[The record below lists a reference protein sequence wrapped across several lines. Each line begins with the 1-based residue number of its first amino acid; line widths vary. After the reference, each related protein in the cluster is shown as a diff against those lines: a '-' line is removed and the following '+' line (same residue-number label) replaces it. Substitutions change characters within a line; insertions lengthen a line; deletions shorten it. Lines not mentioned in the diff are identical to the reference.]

1 MGAIWLMVLADI
13 QELET
18 VLHRVEW
25 STLIFFAA
33 LFTMMEVINPYLTNG
48 FSHHYQLGESI
59 FIFRDVR
66 NDFEFLFHFFDKN
79 SLSKQKS
86 PRLDAAFCSVTSEA
100 ILFAYVP

>member
-33 LFTMMEVINPYLTNG
+33 LFSMMEVINTRVY
-48 FSHHYQLGESI
+48 
-59 FIFRDVR
+59 
-66 NDFEFLFHFFDKN
+66 HF
-79 SLSKQKS
+79 Q
-86 PRLDAAFCSVTSEA
+86 
-100 ILFAYVP
+100 